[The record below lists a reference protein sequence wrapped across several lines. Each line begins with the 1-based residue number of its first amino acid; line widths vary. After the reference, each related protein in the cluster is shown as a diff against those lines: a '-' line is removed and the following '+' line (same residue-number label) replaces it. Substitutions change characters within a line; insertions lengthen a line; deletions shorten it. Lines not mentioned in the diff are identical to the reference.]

1 MKTKIKYCYTFLILL
16 VTSVACSDDVTID
29 LNNDGKYDVTDKPIV
44 AIVASDGSTK
54 SSETVFR
61 NAGESKFYLTTSKLF
76 SSNVELDVEFNSKY
90 LDEYNKAEGTEY
102 ELFPLENVTIANGGK
117 ATIAANEMKSSDFV
131 ITYKTSSSLKPEVQY
146 AIPFKVVSKDAE
158 LLGSKDVNMVL
169 LVRDITSIPYA
180 NKGDKVKIISCIE
193 ANDTN
198 PLSQMSFTLKE
209 TGEPFIDMVILF
221 SSNINFDVK
230 TGESYIFHNKEL
242 TNILSN
248 SEKYIKP
255 LQERGIKVILSLLGN
270 HDQAGVANLSDEA
283 AKDFALKI
291 KQCCDAYNL
300 DGVFFDDE
308 YSNYPYYDVPA
319 GFVTP
324 SSEAASR
331 LIYETKKVMPEKL
344 VTTYVYG
351 ALSYMTTVDGVAPGE
366 SVDIAISDYGAGPA
380 DYEGLANT
388 KISPWSAEYARG
400 YFIGDYSLQQVISGG
415 YKYYMIFAMDPNRTN
430 FEDQV
435 YEYPWGSWTQQG
447 QLSHMKKLATYF
459 YNDELV
465 FDGVKY
471 PADHK

>member
-1 MKTKIKYCYTFLILL
+1 MKIKIKYFYALLIFL
-16 VTSVACSDDVTID
+16 VASVACSDDVSID
-29 LNNDGKYDVTDKPIV
+29 VNNEGKYDVTDKPLVTIV
-44 AIVASDGSTK
+44 ANDGSTK
-54 SSETVFR
+54 SSEAVFR
-61 NAGESKFYLTTSKLF
+61 NTGESKFYLTTSKSLN
-76 SSNVELDVEFNSKY
+76 SIIDLSIELDADY
-90 LDEYNKAEGTEY
+90 LSVYNKVEGTEY
-102 ELFPLENVTIANGGK
+102 ELFPLDNVTIENDAK
-117 ATIAANEMKSSDFV
+117 ATIAAGQMKSSNFV
-131 ITYKTSSSLKPEVQY
+131 ISYKTPSGLKPDVQY
-146 AIPFKVVSKDAE
+146 AIPFKVASKDAE
-158 LLGSKDVNMVL
+158 LLGSKDVYMVL

-300 DGVFFDDE
+300 DGIFFDDE
-308 YSNYPYYDVPA
+308 YSNYPYYNIPA
-319 GFVTP
+319 GFVYP
-324 SSEAASR
+324 SSQAASR
-331 LIYETKKVMPEKL
+331 LIFETKKVMPEKL
-344 VTTYVYG
+344 VTTYVYQT
-351 ALSYMTTVDGVAPGE
+351 LYNVTSVDGISPGKF
-366 SVDIAISDYGAGPA
+366 VDIAISDYGQGPA
-380 DYEGLANT
+380 SYEGLSND
-388 KISPWSAEYARG
+388 KISPWSSEYAQSR
-400 YFIGDYSLQQVISGG
+400 FVGDQALQKVMTEG
-415 YKYYMIFAMDPNRTN
+415 YKYYMIFAMDPNRNN